1 MLPRAKKRFGQHFLT
16 DRHYIARIVSAI
28 APARDDILVEIGP
41 GPGAITAPLVAGLD
55 HLHAVGVDRDLA
67 SALRAR
73 FPADKFTLHEADV
86 LSFDFSQL
94 GKCFRAV
101 GNLPYNI
108 STPFLFHLATFAES
122 LIDGTF
128 MLQKE
133 VVDRM
138 VAAPASAAYGRLSV
152 MLQYRFQIARL
163 FDVPPEAFTPPP
175 KVDSAI
181 VRMVPLP
188 ADRLRAVDDA
198 RFAAIVTAGFGQ
210 RRKTL
215 GNTLKPYLPAAA
227 IAALGIDPKRR
238 AETLSIAEFV
248 VLSDCGRAN
257 PPRFAPPLF

>member
-28 APARDDILVEIGP
+28 APAADDVLVEIGP
-41 GPGAITAPLVAGLD
+41 GPGAITEPLIAKLD
-55 HLHAVGVDRDLA
+55 HLHTVEVDRDLA
-67 SALRAR
+67 AALSVR
-73 FPADKFTLHEADV
+73 FPAEKLTLHEADV
-86 LSFDFSQL
+86 LSFDFSVL
-94 GKCFRAV
+94 GPRFRAV

-108 STPFLFHLATFAES
+108 STPFLFYLAAFAES

-138 VAAPASAAYGRLSV
+138 VAAPDTAAYGRLSV
-152 MLQYRFQIARL
+152 MLQYRFQMKRL
-163 FDVPPEAFTPPP
+163 FDVPPGAFTPPP

-188 ADRLRAVDDA
+188 ADRLRAVDEA
-198 RFAAIVTAGFGQ
+198 RFATFVSAGFGQ

-215 GNTLKPYLPAAA
+215 GNTLKPFLAADT

-238 AETLSIAEFV
+238 AETLSVAEFV
-248 VLSDCGRAN
+248 ALADCAV
-257 PPRFAPPLF
+257 A